1 MGYAPTAALNTK
13 LRGNIGRNSLRGST
27 LLLYRLRCP
36 HKESTNADQ
45 VKTNIDV
52 LRRTETLTL
61 VVCLCFSEIVVTTR
75 GTLGRTPNNDD
86 LSSGF

>member
-1 MGYAPTAALNTK
+1 M
-13 LRGNIGRNSLRGST
+13 RGST

-61 VVCLCFSEIVVTTR
+61 VVCLCFSEIV
-75 GTLGRTPNNDD
+75 GYHQGD
-86 LSSGF
+86 LRQDSQQ